1 MTKKL
6 LAVVTLM
13 LAGFTMAGLVQ
24 AQAEEKAATLK
35 IEKPWTRVTPP
46 GAKVAAGF
54 VTITNTGSEADRLV
68 GATASLSKHVEVHE
82 MSMKDG
88 VMRMQEVA
96 DGIEIAPGATVV
108 LQPGG
113 YHMMFMELS
122 ASPKVGEPVKGT
134 LKFAKAG
141 ELPVVF
147 AVAPLGAKSIDG
159 GGKMTDSQKKDEMDH
174 GSHHMKH

>member
-1 MTKKL
+1 
-6 LAVVTLM
+6 
-13 LAGFTMAGLVQ
+13 
-24 AQAEEKAATLK
+24 
-35 IEKPWTRVTPP
+35 
-46 GAKVAAGF
+46 
-54 VTITNTGSEADRLV
+54 
-68 GATASLSKHVEVHE
+68 
-82 MSMKDG
+82 
-88 VMRMQEVA
+88 
-96 DGIEIAPGATVV
+96 
-108 LQPGG
+108 
-113 YHMMFMELS
+113 MMFMELS